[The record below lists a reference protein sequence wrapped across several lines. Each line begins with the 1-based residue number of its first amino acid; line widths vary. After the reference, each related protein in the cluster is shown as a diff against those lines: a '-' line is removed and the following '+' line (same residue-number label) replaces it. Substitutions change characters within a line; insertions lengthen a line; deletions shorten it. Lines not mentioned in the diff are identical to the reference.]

1 MRIYQLFSTLLACG
15 IGFLIS
21 INSYSENSV
30 LTQPIA
36 EAEQS
41 QNTVKNSTY
50 LNEINDE
57 DIMAISDELK
67 AILDLNVRPI
77 KRIEAKTIRLHEI
90 LFGSNYYNIRYAFD
104 DTRIAND
111 VFEARTGNC
120 ISLAA
125 LYVASA
131 RYVGLDAY
139 FQSVDIEQT
148 WEKRDGHYV
157 VPGHVNARIAHPSKT
172 IVVEFISTYFLETLS
187 QKKSRKISDKRVF
200 AEFYNNLGMEAFDAG
215 HLERA
220 ETLLAKAVSKDKKLD
235 FAWSN
240 LGVIYKHQGKLD
252 QAEKA
257 YLKAQ
262 KLNKRNPT
270 FANNLY
276 VLYRE
281 TDQHKKA
288 EALAK
293 RVIKYNRKNPYYLA
307 QLAQTD
313 MATKHYDSA
322 VEHLLNA
329 IKIKPEEEQFYV
341 ELSKSYYYK
350 GDLEGTKKALIGAAT
365 AANMPENQAR
375 YNHKVKLIEQYVNEA
390 QLNTSR
396 QAQF

>member
-1 MRIYQLFSTLLACG
+1 MRIYQLVSTLLACG

-293 RVIKYNRKNPYYLA
+293 RVIKY
-307 QLAQTD
+307 
-313 MATKHYDSA
+313 
-322 VEHLLNA
+322 
-329 IKIKPEEEQFYV
+329 KIGRAHV
-341 ELSKSYYYK
+341 
-350 GDLEGTKKALIGAAT
+350 
-365 AANMPENQAR
+365 
-375 YNHKVKLIEQYVNEA
+375 
-390 QLNTSR
+390 
-396 QAQF
+396 

>member
-139 FQSVDIEQT
+139 FQSVDIEQAMG
-148 WEKRDGHYV
+148 K
-157 VPGHVNARIAHPSKT
+157 ARRPLR
-172 IVVEFISTYFLETLS
+172 ST
-187 QKKSRKISDKRVF
+187 
-200 AEFYNNLGMEAFDAG
+200 G
-215 HLERA
+215 
-220 ETLLAKAVSKDKKLD
+220 
-235 FAWSN
+235 
-240 LGVIYKHQGKLD
+240 
-252 QAEKA
+252 
-257 YLKAQ
+257 
-262 KLNKRNPT
+262 PC
-270 FANNLY
+270 
-276 VLYRE
+276 
-281 TDQHKKA
+281 
-288 EALAK
+288 
-293 RVIKYNRKNPYYLA
+293 
-307 QLAQTD
+307 
-313 MATKHYDSA
+313 
-322 VEHLLNA
+322 
-329 IKIKPEEEQFYV
+329 
-341 ELSKSYYYK
+341 
-350 GDLEGTKKALIGAAT
+350 
-365 AANMPENQAR
+365 
-375 YNHKVKLIEQYVNEA
+375 
-390 QLNTSR
+390 
-396 QAQF
+396 